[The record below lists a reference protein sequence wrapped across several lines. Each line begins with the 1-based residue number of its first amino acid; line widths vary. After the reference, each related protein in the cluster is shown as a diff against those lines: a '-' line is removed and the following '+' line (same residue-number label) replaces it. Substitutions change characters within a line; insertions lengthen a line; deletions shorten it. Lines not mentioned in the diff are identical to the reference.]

1 MSTWWSPLMIQL
13 FQWFPIVTL
22 WVLFQQHL
30 VFSLFT
36 YEENLKS
43 RLIHNTGNTKWRP
56 RLCTVDLLIRVTS
69 FLNNVCN
76 IKSVW
81 SKLVGTRS
89 SSVLSLPI
97 SVGFPV
103 QTYDGKKFYHR
114 SHRKRCWH
122 GRTGLNINRVFNS
135 RNGCLHDM
143 HSLCSVSKRP
153 NLELKTLTRQLI
165 GSLPLTFLLLN
176 FLRL

>member
-1 MSTWWSPLMIQL
+1 MSTWWSSLMIQL
-13 FQWFPIVTL
+13 YQWFPIVTL

-43 RLIHNTGNTKWRP
+43 RPIHNTGNTKWRR
-56 RLCTVDLLIRVTS
+56 RLCTVDLHIKIAFSVDV
-69 FLNNVCN
+69 NNVCN
-76 IKSVW
+76 IKSAS
-81 SKLVGTRS
+81 SKLVSTRS

-103 QTYDGKKFYHR
+103 QTYDGKKFYYK

-122 GRTGLNINRVFNS
+122 GRTGLNINRVFNY
-135 RNGCLHDM
+135 RNGCIHDI
-143 HSLCSVSKRP
+143 HLLCSVSKRP
-153 NLELKTLTRQLI
+153 NLELKTLPRQLI
-165 GSLPLTFLLLN
+165 G
-176 FLRL
+176 